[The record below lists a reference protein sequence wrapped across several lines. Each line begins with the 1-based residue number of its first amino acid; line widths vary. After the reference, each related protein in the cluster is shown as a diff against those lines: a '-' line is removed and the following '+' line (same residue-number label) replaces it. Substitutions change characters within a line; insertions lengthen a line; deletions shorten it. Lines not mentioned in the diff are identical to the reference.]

1 MPFAF
6 SEEEC
11 EFRRFA
17 RKVTEQEVAPCVE
30 SSHRVGHPPRE
41 LWKRMGEVGL
51 LGVRYPEEV
60 GGSGGSLTLACL
72 AMEELCRVSPGIA
85 TGFEV
90 HMSLGTRSLQ
100 TAGTAE
106 QIERWLRPALRGDA
120 ICAFA
125 LTEPGAGSDVNG
137 IRTTVKPARGGWVLN
152 GSKVFITN
160 GGIADFVVVV
170 ARSEHGLSIL
180 VVERGDAGFSAG
192 PPFEKM
198 GGSGFIASP
207 LYFDSCFLPDD
218 RLVGKE
224 GQGLELVFESLDD
237 SRLLVAAE
245 SLGIAKSA
253 FERALAHAKTREQFG
268 RPIGKFQA
276 VRFRLADMAMT
287 LEASEQ
293 LIYSV
298 ARRCD
303 RGERCPK
310 EVAMAKLFASEGAT
324 RIAHDALLTL
334 GGIGYMQ
341 GSGVEQAYRD
351 AVLNEIVEGTSDIQR
366 VVIARELGL

>member
-6 SEEEC
+6 SKEEC

-17 RKVTEQEVAPCVE
+17 REVTEREVVPCIE
-30 SSHRVGHPPRE
+30 SSRLVGHPPRE
-41 LWKRMGEVGL
+41 LWKRMGEAGF

-60 GGSGGSLTLACL
+60 GGSAGSLTLACL
-72 AMEELCRVSPGIA
+72 ALEELSRVAPGIA
-85 TGFEV
+85 SGSEV
-90 HMSLGTRSLQ
+90 HMSLGTRPLQ

-106 QIERWLRPALRGDA
+106 QIERWLEPALRGDA

-137 IRTTVKPARGGWVLN
+137 IRTTARPERGGWVLD
-152 GSKVFITN
+152 GSKTFITN

-192 PPFEKM
+192 PPFQKM

-207 LYFDSCFLPDD
+207 LYFDSCFLPND
-218 RLVGKE
+218 RLIGAE
-224 GQGLELVFESLDD
+224 GQGLDLVFECLDD

-245 SLGIAKSA
+245 SLGIGKSA
-253 FERALAHAKTREQFG
+253 FELALEHAGTREQFG

-276 VRFRLADMAMT
+276 VRFRLADMAVT
-287 LEASEQ
+287 LEASEH
-293 LIYSV
+293 LIYAA

-303 RGERCPK
+303 LGERCSK
-310 EVAMAKLFASEGAT
+310 EASMAKLFASEGAT

-334 GGIGYMQ
+334 GGTGYMQ